1 MMRTRQKLVMAE
13 LDLDRSDQFPKR
25 GLGRHTDGS
34 DLRGL
39 RLERRRWI
47 LRHIC
52 VRLGAR
58 RFRERLHVRLDLAPP
73 LDDLGLELA
82 KHGQL
87 RARKSRELPCEPR
100 RGGDPGGGS
109 GAPPPPLC
117 LVLDEKAIEYCGMLL
132 KPALATVGYNSVVFA
147 YGQTGSGKT
156 FSMAGSKDQPGITPL
171 LIGDLFKWR
180 AAEIAKSKASE
191 RINVNV
197 KLTYCEI
204 YMEKVHTRGPS
215 VPVSSID
222 QVALASAGT
231 RPTR

>member
-1 MMRTRQKLVMAE
+1 MSAANVTVAVRCRPWIGRQNEADEATRRCIVTMSDSKVIVEDPESQDGVRTFEFDHAIWSHNPQDGHYK
-13 LDLDRSDQFPKR
+13 DQAWVYNNIGKKV
-25 GLGRHTDGS
+25 
-34 DLRGL
+34 
-39 RLERRRWI
+39 LE
-47 LRHIC
+47 
-52 VRLGAR
+52 
-58 RFRERLHVRLDLAPP
+58 D
-73 LDDLGLELA
+73 
-82 KHGQL
+82 
-87 RARKSRELPCEPR
+87 
-100 RGGDPGGGS
+100 
-109 GAPPPPLC
+109 
-117 LVLDEKAIEYCGMLL
+117 
-132 KPALATVGYNSVVFA
+132 ATHGYNSTLFA

-171 LIGDLFKWR
+171 LIGDLFAWQ
-180 AAEIAKSKASE
+180 AAEIAKSKESE